1 MRILDRQ
8 REQQKHWAQ
17 TAGSAWDNPDNHV
30 TVYKRFKDI
39 VRELGFPE
47 CRFHDLRHTFAT
59 VSLEN
64 GDSIKTVQANLG
76 HATASFTMAKYAH
89 VSEVMRMESSVQMD
103 RFIHNV
109 SDL

>member
-1 MRILDRQ
+1 M
-8 REQQKHWAQ
+8 
-17 TAGSAWDNPDNHV
+17 
-30 TVYKRFKDI
+30 
-39 VRELGFPE
+39 
-47 CRFHDLRHTFAT
+47 
-59 VSLEN
+59 EN